1 MPLMP
6 LREFLL
12 SYGKLPRKIC
22 MRPPNHQHGAGV
34 KFRKKNG
41 KKCMS
46 HRDTFTI
53 SISDTPE
60 LMSGESDL
68 TKKEFEIVVAWIKDK
83 KDELLYIWENFEN
96 IDRKKIEED
105 LKPGRKE
112 KDQKDEEDLKPKS
125 S

>member
-1 MPLMP
+1 
-6 LREFLL
+6 
-12 SYGKLPRKIC
+12 
-22 MRPPNHQHGAGV
+22 
-34 KFRKKNG
+34 
-41 KKCMS
+41 MS